1 MLKGPMD
8 YIPILIISTFVL
20 VLLLFLD
27 AVNAVQLG

>member
-1 MLKGPMD
+1 MD